1 MDLKE
6 WLKEDWIKNI
16 YYGDTLLAEKM
27 PETAEYK
34 EIVKKQNILLNR
46 LVETNQNIKEQLY
59 EYNEYSLVKEGIEA
73 EFEFKLG
80 FKTAICLIIQGLG
93 KET

>member
-34 EIVKKQNILLNR
+34 EV
-46 LVETNQNIKEQLY
+46 
-59 EYNEYSLVKEGIEA
+59 S
-73 EFEFKLG
+73 
-80 FKTAICLIIQGLG
+80 
-93 KET
+93 

>member
-27 PETAEYK
+27 PETHEYK
-34 EIVKKQNILLNR
+34 QIIKKQNKVLNQ
-46 LVETNQNIKEQLY
+46 LIEKNPDIKEQICK
-59 EYNEYSLVKEGIEA
+59 YNEYSLVKEGIEA

-80 FKTAICLIIQGLG
+80 FKTAVCLMIQILG
-93 KET
+93 EET